1 MNFNKNLAAVHGY
14 LCADGY
20 VTRNPKNQRHKYYH
34 IGLRNTNEVLLKDFQ
49 TKFKLIFGL
58 KSIITN
64 EGRCKIQNKDVY
76 YILTKNYS
84 YYSYE
89 WKLPQLSKENLKF
102 WLRAFFDCEGW
113 VENQPAKSRL
123 IGVDCC
129 NKTGLLSIQVALKKF
144 KIDSKIHKKKDRMIW
159 RLTICDLSN
168 LKRFHKNIGF
178 LHPNK
183 NKKLLEAI
191 DSYKDYFWK
200 IPNNK
205 RGLLEFV
212 RVNGKTRESRNEIR
226 FCSIKKVNL
235 INLKKALNKYK
246 INSKLF
252 GPWKN
257 NTGSEYYYL
266 IIKDYGGKINNGKT
280 KWTT

>member
-20 VTRNPKNQRHKYYH
+20 VIKNPPNQRHKYYH
-34 IGLRNTNEVLLKDFQ
+34 IGFRNTNEALLKDFQ
-49 TKFKLIFGL
+49 AKFQDFFGL
-58 KSIITN
+58 KPIITN
-64 EGRCKIQNKDVY
+64 EGRCKIQNKDIY
-76 YILTKNYS
+76 HFLTEDYT
-84 YYSYE
+84 YYSYH
-89 WKLPQLSKENLKF
+89 WKLPILSKENLKY

-129 NKTGLLSIQVALKKF
+129 NETGLLGIQEALKKF
-144 KIDSKIHKKKDRMIW
+144 KIYSKIHKKKDRTIW
-159 RLTICDLSN
+159 RLTICDLDN
-168 LKRFHKNIGF
+168 LKRFNKNIGF

-191 DSYKDYFWK
+191 NSYKDYYWK

-205 RGLLEFV
+205 QELSKFIKKNGRI
-212 RVNGKTRESRNEIR
+212 RVSRNEIR

-257 NTGSEYYYL
+257 NTGSEYYNL
-266 IIKDYGGKINNGKT
+266 IIKDYMEVK
-280 KWTT
+280 